1 MDTHA
6 RACVYADRRITRSFA
21 RGVIVPLQNGT
32 GRGEKEKER
41 EREREKKESRNGDR
55 NGLIRHGSIVS
66 KLRGFEV
73 HVRSIESV
81 KYLS

>member
-32 GRGEKEKER
+32 GRGKRRKKEREKEKKRKAETVT
-41 EREREKKESRNGDR
+41 GT
-55 NGLIRHGSIVS
+55 V
-66 KLRGFEV
+66 
-73 HVRSIESV
+73 
-81 KYLS
+81 

>member
-32 GRGEKEKER
+32 WRGKRRKKEREKEKKRKAETVT
-41 EREREKKESRNGDR
+41 GT
-55 NGLIRHGSIVS
+55 V
-66 KLRGFEV
+66 
-73 HVRSIESV
+73 
-81 KYLS
+81 

>member
-41 EREREKKESRNGDR
+41 EREREKKESRTVTGT
-55 NGLIRHGSIVS
+55 V
-66 KLRGFEV
+66 
-73 HVRSIESV
+73 
-81 KYLS
+81 

>member
-32 GRGEKEKER
+32 IGEGEKEKER
-41 EREREKKESRNGDR
+41 EREREKKESRTVTGT
-55 NGLIRHGSIVS
+55 V
-66 KLRGFEV
+66 
-73 HVRSIESV
+73 
-81 KYLS
+81 